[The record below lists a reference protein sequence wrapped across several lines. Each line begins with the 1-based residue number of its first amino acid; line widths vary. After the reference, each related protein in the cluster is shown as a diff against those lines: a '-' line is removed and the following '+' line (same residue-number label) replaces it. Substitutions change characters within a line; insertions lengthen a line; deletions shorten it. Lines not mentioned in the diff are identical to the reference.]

1 MLKKAGVLLL
11 WVLLLASFA
20 LVLWGLALYE
30 DWPLWYVPAI
40 FIGTILLVLAAR
52 WIGRRW
58 YAWRLRARM
67 KSELPQSRRD
77 EAPNLDLDWNSG
89 VRMLRHSR
97 LSRLGSPLYVLPW
110 FLMLGESGSGK
121 SSVLVNSGLT
131 SALRSTSRGKQAMP
145 TGTLDWWFLERGVI
159 IDPAGRLAEGNSDAG
174 PEWRRLL
181 YWLLRSRRRE
191 PLNGVLLVIDS
202 KRLLTDSDERL
213 AEQGHNLRRRLDDL
227 VKVFG
232 ARLPVYFI
240 ITGAEAVPGFAQW
253 GAALT
258 PPQREQP
265 FGLLSQHRAG
275 GAGAFLDEMFGGLG
289 QRLFD
294 LRIELGVRGV
304 PDPDAFSLPERIG

>member
-1 MLKKAGVLLL
+1 MLFR
-11 WVLLLASFA
+11 S
-20 LVLWGLALYE
+20 
-30 DWPLWYVPAI
+30 
-40 FIGTILLVLAAR
+40 
-52 WIGRRW
+52 
-58 YAWRLRARM
+58 
-67 KSELPQSRRD
+67 
-77 EAPNLDLDWNSG
+77 

-265 FGLLSQHRAG
+265 FGLLSQHRK
-275 GAGAFLDEMFGGLG
+275 
-289 QRLFD
+289 
-294 LRIELGVRGV
+294 
-304 PDPDAFSLPERIG
+304 IGRAHV